1 MDSLSK
7 MDFTNYPVYENDVT
21 PFIKKFS
28 IFRTIYIAMINSL
41 DNEIIINILDD
52 NLKLFFEKF
61 EKFIS
66 NAPKIENENSLK
78 QYYTLI

>member
-1 MDSLSK
+1 MDAISK
-7 MDFTNYPVYENDVT
+7 MDFINYPIYDNDVT
-21 PFIKKFS
+21 PFIKKFYTFRS
-28 IFRTIYIAMINSL
+28 IYTAMINAL
-41 DNEIIINILDD
+41 ENEIILNILED

-78 QYYTLI
+78 Q

>member
-1 MDSLSK
+1 MDAIGK
-7 MDFTNYPVYENDVT
+7 IDFINYPIYENDVT
-21 PFIKKFS
+21 PFIKKFYT
-28 IFRTIYIAMINSL
+28 FKTICTTMINAL
-41 DNEIIINILDD
+41 ENEVITNILED

-78 QYYTLI
+78 Q